1 MKIEYKSGKQG
12 SVRAN
17 EQESLEREMG
27 MMRDNEKKKEE
38 TERND
43 LQSDT
48 SL

>member
-12 SVRAN
+12 VRAN
-17 EQESLEREMG
+17 EQESLEREME